1 MKTFNNTAGT
11 TSSDFALGQG
21 TGNEVRQFVLSH
33 TNLNLAGLATDRAGN
48 QISVLGIEFYD
59 AKLLARNA
67 SGGIVAKQLRGTI
80 SGTAV
85 TRIEDVFQE
94 DFAADVTLTSN
105 GTTLN
110 VNCTGTG
117 NFTIY
122 ITLTKVAE

>member
-21 TGNEVRQFVLSH
+21 TGNEVRQFVLSR
-33 TNLNLAGLATDRAGN
+33 TDAGIATDRSN
-48 QISVLGIEFYD
+48 NSIDISGVEFYD
-59 AKLLARNA
+59 AKILAKSA
-67 SGGIVAKQLRGTI
+67 GGIVAKQLRGTVN
-80 SGTAV
+80 GTTV

-94 DFAADVTLTSN
+94 DIVADVEITSN
-105 GTTLN
+105 GTTLS

-122 ITLTKVAE
+122 ITLTRVAE

>member
-21 TGNEVRQFVLSH
+21 TGNEVRQFVLSR
-33 TNLNLAGLATDRAGN
+33 TDGGIATDRSN
-48 QISVLGIEFYD
+48 NSIDISGVEFYD
-59 AKLLARNA
+59 AKVLAKSA
-67 SGGIVAKQLRGTI
+67 GGIVAKQLRGTI
-80 SGTAV
+80 NGTTV

-94 DFAADVTLTSN
+94 DIVADVTITSN
-105 GTTLN
+105 GTTLS

>member
-21 TGNEVRQFVLSH
+21 TGNEVRQFVLSR
-33 TNLNLAGLATDRAGN
+33 TDAGIATDRSN
-48 QISVLGIEFYD
+48 NSIDISGVEFYD
-59 AKLLARNA
+59 AKVLAK
-67 SGGIVAKQLRGTI
+67 STGGIVAKQLRGTI
-80 SGTAV
+80 NGTTV

-94 DFAADVTLTSN
+94 DIVADVEITSN
-105 GTTLN
+105 GTTLS

-122 ITLTKVAE
+122 ITLTRVAE

>member
-1 MKTFNNTAGT
+1 V
-11 TSSDFALGQG
+11 S
-21 TGNEVRQFVLSH
+21 
-33 TNLNLAGLATDRAGN
+33 
-48 QISVLGIEFYD
+48 GIEFYD
-59 AKLLARNA
+59 AKVLARSA
-67 SGGIVAKQLRGTI
+67 GGMIVSKQLRGTI
-80 SGTAV
+80 NGNTV

-94 DFAADVTLTSN
+94 DFIADVSIASA

>member
-21 TGNEVRQFVLSH
+21 TGNEVRQFVLSRTDGGIA
-33 TNLNLAGLATDRAGN
+33 TNRSNNSID
-48 QISVLGIEFYD
+48 ISGVEFYD
-59 AKLLARNA
+59 AKVLAKSA
-67 SGGIVAKQLRGTI
+67 GGIVAKQLRGTI
-80 SGTAV
+80 NGTTV

-94 DFAADVTLTSN
+94 DIVADVTITSN
-105 GTTLN
+105 GTTLS

-122 ITLTKVAE
+122 ITLTRVAE

>member
-21 TGNEVRQFVLSH
+21 TGNEVRQFVLSRTDGGIA
-33 TNLNLAGLATDRAGN
+33 TNRSNNSID
-48 QISVLGIEFYD
+48 ISGVEFYD
-59 AKLLARNA
+59 AKVLAKSA
-67 SGGIVAKQLRGTI
+67 GGIVAKQLRGTI
-80 SGTAV
+80 NRTTV

-94 DFAADVTLTSN
+94 DIVADVTITSN
-105 GTTLN
+105 GTTLS

-122 ITLTKVAE
+122 ITLTRVAE

>member
-21 TGNEVRQFVLSH
+21 TGNEVRQFVLSR
-33 TNLNLAGLATDRAGN
+33 TDAGIATDRSN
-48 QISVLGIEFYD
+48 NSIDISGVEFYD
-59 AKLLARNA
+59 AKVLAKSA
-67 SGGIVAKQLRGTI
+67 GGIVAKQLRGTI
-80 SGTAV
+80 NGTTV

-94 DFAADVTLTSN
+94 DIVADVNITSN
-105 GTTLN
+105 GTTLS

-122 ITLTKVAE
+122 ITLTRVAE

>member
-21 TGNEVRQFVLSH
+21 TGNEVRQFVLSR
-33 TNLNLAGLATDRAGN
+33 TDAGIATDRSNNSIEING
-48 QISVLGIEFYD
+48 VEFYD
-59 AKLLARNA
+59 ARVLAKSA
-67 SGGIVAKQLRGTI
+67 GGIIAKQLRGI
-80 SGTAV
+80 INGTTV

-94 DFAADVTLTSN
+94 DIVADVALTSN
-105 GTTLN
+105 GTTLS

-122 ITLTKVAE
+122 ITLTRVAE

>member
-1 MKTFNNTAGT
+1 MKTYNNTAGT

-21 TGNEVRQFVLSH
+21 TGNEVRQYTLSR
-33 TNLNLAGLATDRAGN
+33 TDTGIATDRTGAQIVIAG
-48 QISVLGIEFYD
+48 VEFYD
-59 AKLLARNA
+59 ARVLVK
-67 SGGIVAKQLRGTI
+67 STGGIVAKQLRGTI
-80 SGTAV
+80 NGTTV

-94 DFAADVTLTSN
+94 DIVADVTVTSD

-122 ITLTKVAE
+122 ITLTRVAE

>member
-21 TGNEVRQFVLSH
+21 TGNEVRQFVL
-33 TNLNLAGLATDRAGN
+33 GRTDTGAAVDRNGAE
-48 QISVLGIEFYD
+48 ISIAGIEFYD
-59 AKLLARNA
+59 AKVLAKSA
-67 SGGIVAKQLRGTI
+67 GGIVAKQLRGTI
-80 SGTAV
+80 NGTTV

-94 DFAADVTLTSN
+94 DIVADVEITST

-122 ITLTKVAE
+122 ITLTRVAE

>member
-21 TGNEVRQFVLSH
+21 TGNEVRQFVLSRTDGGIA
-33 TNLNLAGLATDRAGN
+33 TNRSNNSID
-48 QISVLGIEFYD
+48 ISGVEFYD
-59 AKLLARNA
+59 AKVLAKSA
-67 SGGIVAKQLRGTI
+67 GGIVAKQLRGTI
-80 SGTAV
+80 NGTTV

-94 DFAADVTLTSN
+94 DIVADVTITSN
-105 GTTLN
+105 GTTLS

>member
-21 TGNEVRQFVLSH
+21 TGNEVRQIVL
-33 TNLNLAGLATDRAGN
+33 NATEPGPALDRIGN
-48 QISVLGIEFYD
+48 EITVGAVEFYD
-59 AKLLARNA
+59 AKILARN
-67 SGGIVAKQLRGTI
+67 SIGDIVSKQLRGTI
-80 SGTAV
+80 NGTTV

-94 DFAADVTLTSN
+94 DFAADVILTST
-105 GTTLN
+105 GTTLS

>member
-21 TGNEVRQFVLSH
+21 TGNEVRQFVLSCAD
-33 TNLNLAGLATDRAGN
+33 TGAAVDRNGSK
-48 QISVLGIEFYD
+48 ISIAGIEFYD
-59 AKLLARNA
+59 AKVLAK
-67 SGGIVAKQLRGTI
+67 STGGIVAKQLRGTVN
-80 SGTAV
+80 GTTV

-94 DFAADVTLTSN
+94 DIVADVEITST

-122 ITLTKVAE
+122 ITLTRVAE

>member
-1 MKTFNNTAGT
+1 MKTFNNTSGT

-21 TGNEVRQFVLSH
+21 TGNEVRQFVLSC
-33 TNLNLAGLATDRAGN
+33 TDTGVAVDRNGQ
-48 QISVLGIEFYD
+48 QIGVSGIEFYD
-59 AKLLARNA
+59 AKVLARSA
-67 SGGIVAKQLRGTI
+67 GGMIVSKQLRGTI
-80 SGTAV
+80 NGNTV

-94 DFAADVTLTSN
+94 DFIADVSIASA

>member
-21 TGNEVRQFVLSH
+21 TGNEVRQYTLSC
-33 TNLNLAGLATDRAGN
+33 TDGGVATDRNNNSIDIDG
-48 QISVLGIEFYD
+48 VEFYD
-59 AKLLARNA
+59 AKVLAKS
-67 SGGIVAKQLRGTI
+67 SGGIVAKQLRGI
-80 SGTAV
+80 INGTTV

-94 DFAADVTLTSN
+94 DIVADVNITSN

-122 ITLTKVAE
+122 ITLTRVAE

>member
-21 TGNEVRQFVLSH
+21 TGNEVRQFVLSR
-33 TNLNLAGLATDRAGN
+33 TDAGIATDRSN
-48 QISVLGIEFYD
+48 NSIDISGVEFYD
-59 AKLLARNA
+59 ARVLAKGV
-67 SGGIVAKQLRGTI
+67 GGIVAKQLRGI
-80 SGTAV
+80 INGTTV

-94 DFAADVTLTSN
+94 DIVADVTITSN
-105 GTTLN
+105 GTTLS

-122 ITLTKVAE
+122 ITLTRVAE

>member
-21 TGNEVRQFVLSH
+21 TGNEVRQFVLSR
-33 TNLNLAGLATDRAGN
+33 NDAGIATDRSN
-48 QISVLGIEFYD
+48 NSIDISGVEFYD
-59 AKLLARNA
+59 ARVLAKSA
-67 SGGIVAKQLRGTI
+67 GGIVAKQLRGTI
-80 SGTAV
+80 NGTTV

-94 DFAADVTLTSN
+94 DIVADVNITSN
-105 GTTLN
+105 GTTLS

-122 ITLTKVAE
+122 ITLTRVAE